1 MARGK
6 EEPAQPTSRAR
17 GRRSGGG
24 SGTEQDGGGGKKA
37 GKRRLLGR
45 RRKKWAMSSDER
57 RAERRGRALRIL
69 ACVGVLF
76 LLLIL
81 ALVVGSDEYA
91 PTLVGWIPFI
101 MAATAIV
108 IAFLYVRF
116 LKLALKITERNLVAD
131 CTRNED
137 VRFKITFKNRS
148 PLFFFRMEAHF
159 FTADLHGSPVSH
171 RATTIALAPF
181 ETYEMAF
188 TTRFEHIGTYQ
199 AGLDRVVIY
208 DFLRLFRVNVEGPK
222 RARVQVIPRIVPVK
236 DVPFSDDTAVET
248 QKAARAVLA
257 DSMDYAQVREY
268 VWGDPMKNVH
278 WKLSARTEELMTKL
292 FEVYTNPGVAIMLD
306 FYGPGQDVFDMMKLF
321 DCVVETGFSVG
332 RYAQWRGLETEVHY
346 CDRFGGHIQ
355 RSTWRKDDLPAIV
368 SDMPQFSNDPRMEME
383 AIRLIQNQIRSPSGQ
398 SNIVICSANLS
409 ARMVETVVEAKI
421 CRRNPILFAAVP
433 KRLEGRER
441 DAWVAPL
448 SRLDA
453 EGISYIVLSSVDE
466 ISGVMSYG
474 V

>member
-1 MARGK
+1 MSKKEDKSAKREEREERKRASADDGKGARGGK
-6 EEPAQPTSRAR
+6 PARKS
-17 GRRSGGG
+17 
-24 SGTEQDGGGGKKA
+24 KK
-37 GKRRLLGR
+37 K

-57 RAERRGRALRIL
+57 KAQRNGRIL
-69 ACVGVLF
+69 RVIACVVV
-76 LLLIL
+76 LLLLLVL
-81 ALVVGSDEYA
+81 ALVVGTDNYA
-91 PTLVGWIPFI
+91 PTVVGWIPFI
-101 MAATAIV
+101 MAATAII
-108 IAFLYVRF
+108 IAFIYVRI
-116 LKLALKITERNLVAD
+116 LKVALKITEKNMVSD

-137 VRFKITFKNRS
+137 VHFKIMFKNRS
-148 PLFFFRMEAHF
+148 PLFFYRMEAHF
-159 FTADLHGSPVSH
+159 FTADLYGNPVSH

-181 ETYEMAF
+181 ETYEMSF

-208 DFLRLFRVNVEGPK
+208 DFLRLFRVTVEGPK
-222 RARVQVIPRIVPVK
+222 RARVQVIPRIVPVR

-248 QKAARAVLA
+248 QKAARSVLA

-268 VWGDPMKNVH
+268 VVGDPMKTVH
-278 WKLSARTEELMTKL
+278 WKLSARTEQLMTKL
-292 FEVYTNPGVAIMLD
+292 FEVYTNPGVAITLD

-332 RYAQWRGLETEVHY
+332 RYAQWRGLETEIHY
-346 CDRFGGHIQ
+346 CDKVGGHM
-355 RSTWRKDDLPAIV
+355 RRETWRKEDLPSIV
-368 SDMPQFSNDPRMEME
+368 EDMPQFTNDPKCEMD
-383 AIRLIQNQIRSPSGQ
+383 AIKLIQSQIRSPQGQ
-398 SNIVICSANLS
+398 SNIVICTANLS
-409 ARMVETVVEAKI
+409 SRMIETVVEAKMN
-421 CRRNPILFAAVP
+421 RRNPILYAAVP

-453 EGISYIVLSSVDE
+453 EGISYVVLSSVDE

>member
-1 MARGK
+1 MAARKDKPAKRAAREQRERERASSGTGKGARGGK
-6 EEPAQPTSRAR
+6 PAR
-17 GRRSGGG
+17 
-24 SGTEQDGGGGKKA
+24 KK
-37 GKRRLLGR
+37 

-57 RAERRGRALRIL
+57 RAERNGRVLRVL
-69 ACVGVLF
+69 ACVGT
-76 LLLIL
+76 LLLLLLL
-81 ALVVGSDEYA
+81 ALLVGSDEYA
-91 PTLVGWIPFI
+91 PTVVGWIPFI

-108 IAFLYVRF
+108 IAFIYVHI
-116 LKLALKITERNLVAD
+116 LKVALKITERNMVSD

-159 FTADLHGSPVSH
+159 FTADLYGSPVSH

-208 DFLRLFRVNVEGPK
+208 DFLRLFRVTVEGPK
-222 RARVQVIPRIVPVK
+222 RARVQVIPRIVPIK
-236 DVPFSDDTAVET
+236 NVPFSDDTAVET
-248 QKAARAVLA
+248 PKASRAVLA

-268 VWGDPMKNVH
+268 VWGDPMKNIH
-278 WKLSARTEELMTKL
+278 WKLSARTEEMMTKL

-306 FYGPGQDVFDMMKLF
+306 FYGPGQSVFDMMKLF

-332 RYAQWRGLETEVHY
+332 RYAQWRGLETEIHF
-346 CDRFGGHIQ
+346 CDKSGGHVQ
-355 RSTWRKDDLPAIV
+355 RETWRREDLPAIV
-368 SDMPQFSNDPRMEME
+368 SDMPQFTNDPRMEME
-383 AIRLIQNQIRSPSGQ
+383 GIRLIQDQIRSVNGQ
-398 SNIVICSANLS
+398 SNVVICTANLS
-409 ARMVETVVEAKI
+409 SRMIETVVEAKLQ
-421 CRRNPILFAAVP
+421 RRNPILYAAVP

-448 SRLDA
+448 ARLDA
-453 EGISYIVLSSVDE
+453 EGISYVVLSSVDE

-474 V
+474 A